1 MKEITRRLYTK
12 PVMLGMALVV
22 GVALVVAL
30 FVSTRSTAA
39 ANTFPVNAG
48 NDEFETLG
56 DGETYHDFAS
66 SPIPAD
72 FFGPGSN
79 AFSQLVPLVGVPINP
94 AVSQVDTIIQ
104 RSQTILGPGGSTP
117 IAMTGLSLKSI
128 NAITV
133 TYNNGT
139 PSESWNVQVGLSD
152 YKASAGSMTVNSST
166 FDSTL
171 KVWPKFTFT
180 RVGGGVPPKVLD
192 TGAPTGPGLAAAG
205 EDSTADA
212 VDSGPAP
219 AMAVAIAPCATVSD
233 FDGRIDASERFE
245 TAAAA
250 TSTSCAPVTLSSVN
264 SPWSSCGN
272 GGFCIPQP
280 ITEEER
286 WARHRPHPKGTKKVA
301 AAQVGVAE

>member
-22 GVALVVAL
+22 GLALVIAL

-39 ANTFPVNAG
+39 ANTFPVSAG

-72 FFGPGSN
+72 FFGAGSN

-128 NAITV
+128 SAITV

-152 YKASAGSMTVNSST
+152 YKASNGSMTVNATT

-192 TGAPTGPGLAAAG
+192 TGAPTGPGL
-205 EDSTADA
+205 TASAIAMNDGS
-212 VDSGPAP
+212 VSEPAP
-219 AMAVAIAPCATVSD
+219 APTVAPAPCTTVSE
-233 FDGRIDASERFE
+233 FDGRTVISDGSSVS
-245 TAAAA
+245 AA
-250 TSTSCAPVTLSSVN
+250 TSSSCAPVTLSSVN

-286 WARHRPHPKGTKKVA
+286 WARHRPHPKGTKKVGVV
-301 AAQVGVAE
+301 QFGVAD